1 MPIFAPRL
9 VNLDENEVIRYA
21 RAQKTNKSLISNA
34 VFNALIHAKPYGS
47 YNIFNYDYKNSDVF
61 FENKRILLQGNSI
74 KKHLELCEKVAIIAA
89 TVGKDIDEEISAVSE
104 KGEYTNALLLDAA
117 ATEAVEETAN
127 ELQNIIS
134 REANREG
141 YNITARFSP
150 GYGDFP
156 LEMQED
162 ILKLAEGNKIG
173 IALTPSLML
182 IPRKS
187 VTAVIGF
194 KRGNTIKTHDCK
206 NCDKTDCHY
215 RKNNPSGNCPAT

>member
-21 RAQKTNKSLISNA
+21 RAEKIDKSLISNA
-34 VFNALIHAKPYGS
+34 VLNALINFKPQAS
-47 YNIFNYDYKNSDVF
+47 YNIYDYDYKNSYIF
-61 FENKRILLQGNSI
+61 FENKRILLNGKSI
-74 KKHLELCEKVAIIAA
+74 KQHLILCEKVAIIAT
-89 TVGKDIDEEISAVSE
+89 TVGEDIEKEITKLSE

-134 REANREG
+134 REAIREG
-141 YNITARFSP
+141 YNLTSRFSP

-162 ILKLAEGNKIG
+162 ILKFAEGDKIG
-173 IALTPSLML
+173 ISLSSSLML

-187 VTAVIGF
+187 ITAVIGF
-194 KRGNTIKTHDCK
+194 KREKTIKNFDCK
-206 NCDKTDCHY
+206 NCNKLDCNF
-215 RKNNPSGNCPAT
+215 RK